1 LDGIVGRLSPL
12 FQRIDVENPAESKPK
27 VETNARKVSPEVE
40 GFIERVV
47 VPALVKRY
55 IRELQQGKQPNTTG
69 SVGKSKTISENP

>member
-1 LDGIVGRLSPL
+1 M
-12 FQRIDVENPAESKPK
+12 ETPAESKPK

-55 IRELQQGKQPNTTG
+55 IRELQQGKQPTPTG
-69 SVGKSKTISENP
+69 SVGEAIAPTPQTKVERSQS